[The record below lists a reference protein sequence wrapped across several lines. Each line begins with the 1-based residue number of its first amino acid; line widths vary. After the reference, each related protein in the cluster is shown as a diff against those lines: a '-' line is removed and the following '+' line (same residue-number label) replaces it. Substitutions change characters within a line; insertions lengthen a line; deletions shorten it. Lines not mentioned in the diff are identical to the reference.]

1 MARRL
6 RRLLASL
13 CAQPRKIPIA
23 SAGAPS
29 MWLRA
34 TARFATSSECPN
46 HMRDMWKAS
55 RFLQNPWRAV
65 SQSSKESRLLRPMW
79 KKNRDGRRGFG
90 WRGVRL
96 SGAGPFRWKRL
107 RGSSSA
113 PSPCISGNRMSLRQQ
128 TGSNIPEPFRKRPR
142 LSFHGIGKRRSAPAP
157 RWRYE
162 ITKNVFGASPTT
174 SRSLPGRA
182 TGSATSLGTTSVGS
196 IILRFDVE
204 EMKDWGWKQVQH
216 PDHVD
221 RVVVG
226 VKHSR
231 ETGEIWRNFPLR
243 GKDGIYRW
251 FLSRAVP
258 IRDAIGNVVRW
269 FGTNTDVTALRDAE
283 GRQELL
289 VNELNHRVKNTLA
302 TVQAIAAQTFR
313 GTETDPTLREAFEAR
328 LIALSNAHSI
338 LTKSN
343 WEGAEIGDVVQ
354 RSVEPHAGPER
365 IQVHGPS
372 IWLSPKAALAIAL
385 GMHELATNAAKYG
398 ALSNGTGQVAV
409 TWSVDGPQP
418 GTLNLQWAE
427 SGGPPVK
434 KPTRKGFG
442 SRLIE
447 RNLAHDL
454 DGPSRI
460 DYRPE
465 GVICTITSP
474 LESRGGANMIGVLCK
489 GKFTEN
495 ERDSEQVS
503 RKVLIIED
511 EGMVATLLEDMLS
524 DLGHE
529 VVGIAGR
536 MVRAAELIS
545 ETSADVVILDVNLN
559 GEQTYSLAS
568 TLASRGIPFIFAT
581 GYGSAGL
588 KDEWRSALTLQ
599 KPFQV
604 RDLERVMRQTLS
616 KTA

>member
-1 MARRL
+1 MVGTSDLETYLQTGIHAAQTTPLISRSGHLLGMISTHWREPHEPPEAKL
-6 RRLLASL
+6 RLLDLLARQ
-13 CAQPRKIPIA
+13 AADFIERA
-23 SAGAPS
+23 HAEAA
-29 MWLRA
+29 LRQSEEQL
-34 TARFATSSECPN
+34 RFATEAADIGLWDVDPVKDKLFWPPRVKAMFGISADAPVSMADFYAGLHSEDRERTSAAFADAVDPQK
-46 HMRDMWKAS
+46 RTFYDVEY
-55 RFLQNPWRAV
+55 RAV
-65 SQSSKESRLLRPMW
+65 GKD
-79 KKNRDGRRGFG
+79 DGVTRWVAAKG
-90 WRGVRL
+90 RGVFDNDTCVRVIGTAIDITARKQAEL
-96 SGAGPFRWKRL
+96 H
-107 RGSSSA
+107 
-113 PSPCISGNRMSLRQQ
+113 QQ
-128 TGSNIPEPFRKRPR
+128 
-142 LSFHGIGKRRSAPAP
+142 
-157 RWRYE
+157 
-162 ITKNVFGASPTT
+162 
-174 SRSLPGRA
+174 
-182 TGSATSLGTTSVGS
+182 
-196 IILRFDVE
+196 
-204 EMKDWGWKQVQH
+204 
-216 PDHVD
+216 
-221 RVVVG
+221 
-226 VKHSR
+226 
-231 ETGEIWRNFPLR
+231 
-243 GKDGIYRW
+243 
-251 FLSRAVP
+251 
-258 IRDAIGNVVRW
+258 
-269 FGTNTDVTALRDAE
+269 
-283 GRQELL
+283 LL

-474 LESRGGANMIGVLCK
+474 LGSAGGANMIGVLCK
-489 GKFTEN
+489 DLRLAHEH
-495 ERDSEQVS
+495 VS

-599 KPFQV
+599 KPFQA
-604 RDLERVMRQTLS
+604 RDLEQAMRQVFNGV
-616 KTA
+616 AA